1 MSSEYETTTEYRST
15 IQPRSAHTQSRQSS
29 AAFPSGGGTGGGAAA
44 AAHSIRPSLRPLF
57 AVAVVF
63 FHSLFDPRLFCAV
76 FASLVLHDS
85 EKEKEKPSEKAAN
98 TKRQKSKKR
107 LRKSNNNSNKIEA
120 PMVEIKRASSNTSL
134 VSNNTSHPPAVD
146 GGTGTGGRILKMVTE
161 MGSTSVGG
169 ISPSL
174 SANAAKSFLEAT
186 DKEKKEMQ
194 GLNDRLGNYIDRVK
208 NLEEE
213 NRKLVHDL
221 DDLRGKWG
229 KDTSEVK
236 MTFSSTLSSA
246 RKDIDNSAR
255 EKAKL
260 DVKVSRLR
268 DDLNEYRN
276 RFEDIQRRRESDRE
290 HIQHFQNQI
299 ADSQSEL
306 EMLRARWKQLTDEEK
321 RLLGDNARL
330 WDDLTKARND
340 LDEETLGRI
349 DFQNQVQT
357 LMEELEFLRR
367 VHEQEVKELQALL
380 AQAPADTRE
389 FFKNELALAIRDIK
403 DEYDYIAKQ
412 GRQDMESW
420 YKLKVSEV
428 QGNANRAQMESNYQR
443 EEVKRMR
450 DNIGDLR
457 GKLQDLEGRN
467 SHLEKEV
474 QNLNYQLNDDQRQYE
489 QALNERDATLRR
501 MKDECQSLVA
511 ELQALLD
518 TKQML
523 DAEIAIYRKMLEGE
537 ESRVGLRQMVE
548 QVVKTHSLQQQ
559 EETDSTRNVRG
570 EVQTKTTFQR
580 SAKGN
585 ITIAECEPSGKFVTL
600 ENTHRSKDEDISG
613 CRLRRRLDGKR
624 EISYSIPP
632 NMVLRAGR
640 SVKIWASGQGGV
652 HSPPDSL
659 VLEQENSWGAGANVV
674 TAFFNKEGEERAT
687 HTQKTIQT
695 GQ

>member
-1 MSSEYETTTEYRST
+1 MATEEYEHNYRST
-15 IQPRSAHTQSRQSS
+15 IQPRTAVRSSSRQSGTFNTNS
-29 AAFPSGGGTGGGAAA
+29 TPGTGGG
-44 AAHSIRPSLRPLF
+44 R
-57 AVAVVF
+57 V
-63 FHSLFDPRLFCAV
+63 
-76 FASLVLHDS
+76 
-85 EKEKEKPSEKAAN
+85 
-98 TKRQKSKKR
+98 
-107 LRKSNNNSNKIEA
+107 
-120 PMVEIKRASSNTSL
+120 
-134 VSNNTSHPPAVD
+134 
-146 GGTGTGGRILKMVTE
+146 LKMVTE
-161 MGSTSVGG
+161 MGSSAVGG
-169 ISPSL
+169 MSPAL
-174 SANAAKSFLEAT
+174 SANAAKSFLEAA

-208 NLEEE
+208 KLEEQ
-213 NRKLVHDL
+213 NRKLVADL
-221 DDLRGKWG
+221 EDLRGRWG
-229 KDTSEVK
+229 KDTSEIKVRY
-236 MTFSSTLSSA
+236 SDSLSEA
-246 RKDIDNSAR
+246 RRNIDQAAR
-255 EKAKL
+255 QKAEV
-260 DVKVSRLR
+260 DVKVARLR
-268 DDLNEYRN
+268 EDFEEYRN
-276 RFEDIQRRRESDRE
+276 RYDEIQRRRESDRE
-290 HIQHFQNQI
+290 HIATYTNMI
-299 ADSQSEL
+299 ADAQNEL
-306 EMLRARWKQLTDEEK
+306 DMLRARWKQLTEEEK
-321 RLLGDNARL
+321 RLIADNGRYWEEL
-330 WDDLTKARND
+330 QKARND

-428 QGNANRAQMESNYQR
+428 QGNANRSAMDSNYQR

-457 GKLQDLEGRN
+457 GKLGDLESKN
-467 SHLEKEV
+467 AQLEKDV

-489 QALNERDATLRR
+489 AALNERDAQLRR
-501 MKDECQSLVA
+501 MKDEVQSLVA

-559 EETDSTRNVRG
+559 EDTDSTRNVRG

-585 ITIAECEPSGKFVTL
+585 ITIAECDTNGKFITL
-600 ENTHRSKDEDISG
+600 ENTHSSKDEDISG
-613 CRLRRRLDGKR
+613 CRITRKLDNRRT
-624 EISYSIPP
+624 ITYTIPH
-632 NMVLRAGR
+632 NVVLQAGR
-640 SVKIWASGQGGV
+640 SIKIFARDQGGR
-652 HSPPDSL
+652 HNPPQSL
-659 VLEQENSWGAGANVV
+659 VFEGENTWGIGANVI
-674 TAFFNKEGEERAT
+674 TSFLNKEGEERAT